1 MKISKRTK
9 IIKKIIKI
17 IKLWLLFLRH
27 SSNIDEYYLV
37 RKVSFFR
44 KRVFYNNTPSYKHET
59 KSVKCRCVYLNRT
72 KWIVRNSTK

>member
-44 KRVFYNNTPSYKHET
+44 KRVFYSSAPSYKRET
-59 KSVKCRCVYLNRT
+59 KSVKCRGVNLNRT
-72 KWIVRNSTK
+72 KRIVRNSTK